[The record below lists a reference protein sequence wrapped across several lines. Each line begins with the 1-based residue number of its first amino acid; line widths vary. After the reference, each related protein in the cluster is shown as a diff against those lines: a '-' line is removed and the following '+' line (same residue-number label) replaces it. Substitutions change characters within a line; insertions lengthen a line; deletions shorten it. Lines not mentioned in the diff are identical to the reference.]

1 MDKLYR
7 KLYIISYQLLKIH
20 ENSLSDFETPLQVNH
35 METLK
40 LILAN
45 DFFKVLSISNTYFDY
60 GLAGLIWFDMSY

>member
-1 MDKLYR
+1 MNKLYR

-45 DFFKVLSISNTYFDY
+45 DFLKS
-60 GLAGLIWFDMSY
+60 